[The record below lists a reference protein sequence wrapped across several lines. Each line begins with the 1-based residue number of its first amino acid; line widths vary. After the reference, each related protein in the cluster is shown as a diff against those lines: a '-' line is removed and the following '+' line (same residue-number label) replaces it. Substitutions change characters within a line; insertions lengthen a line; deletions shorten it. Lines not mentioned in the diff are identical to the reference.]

1 MKNKFFYLIAVSLL
15 LSCCGRKST
24 SKEADVAVAVISA
37 GNAANSVSTPSF
49 DSDSAY
55 YYVNRQVSFGPRVPN
70 TEAHKT
76 CAAYLQ
82 SELERFG
89 AKVYAQAAVLTAYNN
104 DKLNAVNIIGSF
116 NPDKKQRILLF
127 AHWDTRP
134 YADHDPDEANYN
146 KHIDGADD
154 GGSGVG
160 VLLEIARQ
168 IGMTLPEIGIDIIF
182 FDAEDYGTPE
192 FIKDSRQDTWC
203 LGSQFWAKNPHVPN
217 YTAQFGILLDMV
229 GAKSAVFYKE
239 YTSVRY
245 ASQHVERVWTAAR
258 NLGYGKY
265 FINANGGGVID
276 DHHYVISGR
285 RIPCID
291 IINYDPNNESGFGS
305 HWHTMNDRM
314 ENIDKQ
320 TLKAVGQTVL
330 EVIYNK

>member
-1 MKNKFFYLIAVSLL
+1 MKSKFFYLITGSLF
-15 LSCCGRKST
+15 LSCCGQKST
-24 SKEADVAVAVISA
+24 TKGADVAVISA
-37 GNAANSVSTPSF
+37 DNAANAVSTPSF
-49 DSDSAY
+49 DADSAY

-70 TEAHKT
+70 TDAHKA

-82 SELERFG
+82 SELERRG

-104 DKLNAVNIIGSF
+104 DKLNVVNIIGSF
-116 NPDKKQRILLF
+116 APDKKQRILLF

-134 YADHDPDEANYN
+134 YADHDPDKANYN

-168 IGMTLPEIGIDIIF
+168 IEMKTPETGIDIIF

-192 FIKDSRQDTWC
+192 FVNDYKQDSWC

-229 GAKSAVFYKE
+229 GAKGAVFYKE
-239 YTSVRY
+239 HTSVHY
-245 ASQHVERVWTAAR
+245 ASQYVERVWTAAR

-265 FINANGGGVID
+265 FINANGGAVID
-276 DHHYVISGR
+276 DHRYVINGR

-291 IINYDPNNESGFGS
+291 IINYDPNNENGFGS
-305 HWHTMNDRM
+305 HWHTLNDRM

-320 TLKAVGQTVL
+320 VLKAVGQTVL